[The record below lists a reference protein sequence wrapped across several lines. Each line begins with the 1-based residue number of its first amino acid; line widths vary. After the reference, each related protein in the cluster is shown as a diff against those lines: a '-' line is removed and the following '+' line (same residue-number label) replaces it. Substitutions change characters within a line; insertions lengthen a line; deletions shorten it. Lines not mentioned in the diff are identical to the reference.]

1 MAAKTKQP
9 KPTRYYVFSE
19 LMDSCNIPS
28 DMKDILERE
37 KSTYRRTVPSQMM
50 SPSDKQKVHE
60 IVTSHRK
67 LHLIDNEGEKR
78 EVEVELCSYD
88 VKSWRYY
95 FEPKTLKDLETFM
108 EDLGLEI
115 GFQTYDPNNPDHEG
129 LEAYLEEKMGIPL
142 PEVPI
147 VTMNILD
154 SVLMDNDC
162 ECEDCRQSREEEEN
176 DDE

>member
-19 LMDSCNIPS
+19 LMDSCSIPS
-28 DMKDILERE
+28 DIKDILERE
-37 KSTYRRTVPSQMM
+37 KATYRRTVPSQMLTKN
-50 SPSDKQKVHE
+50 DKQKFNE
-60 IVTSHRK
+60 IVTSSKK
-67 LHLIDNEGEKR
+67 LHLIDSEGEER
-78 EVEVELCSYD
+78 EVEVEISSYD

-95 FEPKTLKDLETFM
+95 FEPKTLKDLEVFM

-115 GFQTYDPNNPDHEG
+115 GFQTYDPNNPEHEG
-129 LEAYLEEKMGIPL
+129 LEPYLELKMGIPL
-142 PEVPI
+142 PEDPI

-154 SVLMDNDC
+154 SSLLENDC
-162 ECEDCRQSREEEEN
+162 DCEDCRLSREEE